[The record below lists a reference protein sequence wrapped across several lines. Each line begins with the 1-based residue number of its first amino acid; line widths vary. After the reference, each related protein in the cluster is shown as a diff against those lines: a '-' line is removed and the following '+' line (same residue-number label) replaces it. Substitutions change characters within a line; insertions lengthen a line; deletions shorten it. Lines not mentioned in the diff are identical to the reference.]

1 MSIRTRGFASP
12 DYSGFAIIGLVELQE
27 LDIKIY
33 EYKIELNANSVNN
46 SNEIAYSISN
56 PWEKQ
61 EATAI

>member
-27 LDIKIY
+27 LDIKTY

-46 SNEIAYSISN
+46 SNKIRREPSDGS
-56 PWEKQ
+56 
-61 EATAI
+61 

>member
-46 SNEIAYSISN
+46 SNKIALSISN
-56 PWEKQ
+56 PREKQ